1 MARDHGLTNLMSQ
14 KQKLTAVNSPTSQQ
28 SSDNS
33 TGSAEPKS
41 DARASSAIGA
51 VSRSFEKI
59 KAQSIVHIDPELID
73 PPLIEDRLD
82 VAGSQLDVL
91 IEQIRESGQQVP
103 ILVRPDPND
112 SNRYQIAYGWRR
124 TQAAKALGIKVKG
137 AVRALTDSELVVAQ
151 GQENNAR
158 EDLTFI
164 EKALYAFN
172 LEKNGFGR
180 EVIMAALAVDKTVCS
195 RLISATSNIPRKI
208 IDAIGSAP
216 KVGRDRWAEL
226 ATLIKA
232 QSSMK
237 DIDALIVS
245 EGFLARSSDERFN
258 QVLSCLFPKKKKLK
272 KSTSRIWKNQEG
284 AKIAKISNANKDLT
298 LVIDQKQAP
307 EFGDFIVESLPE
319 LYAAYKSRLKK

>member
-14 KQKLTAVNSPTSQQ
+14 KQKLTAVNSPATEQ
-28 SSDNS
+28 SSDSN
-33 TGSAEPKS
+33 TGSAGPKNET
-41 DARASSAIGA
+41 RASSAIGA

-82 VAGSQLDVL
+82 VTGSQLDVL

-103 ILVRPDPND
+103 ILVRPNPDD

-124 TQAAKALGIKVKG
+124 TQAAKVLGIKVKG
-137 AVRALTDSELVVAQ
+137 VVRALTDSELVVAQ

-158 EDLTFI
+158 EDLSFI

-180 EVIMAALAVDKTVCS
+180 EIIMAALAVDKTVCS

-226 ATLIKA
+226 ATLVNS

-237 DIDALIVS
+237 DIDALITS
-245 EGFLARSSDERFN
+245 EAFLERTSDEKFN
-258 QVLSCLFPKKKKLK
+258 RSEERRVGKECR
-272 KSTSRIWKNQEG
+272 SRW
-284 AKIAKISNANKDLT
+284 S
-298 LVIDQKQAP
+298 P
-307 EFGDFIVESLPE
+307 
-319 LYAAYKSRLKK
+319 YH